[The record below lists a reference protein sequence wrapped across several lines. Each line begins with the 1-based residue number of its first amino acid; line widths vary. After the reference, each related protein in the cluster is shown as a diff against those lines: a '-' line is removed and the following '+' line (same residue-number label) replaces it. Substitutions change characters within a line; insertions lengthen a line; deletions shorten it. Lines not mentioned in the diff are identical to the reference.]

1 MKKTHKLALV
11 ATFVTLAAAGC
22 NSFLTGDCVT
32 NSCNQPTSA
41 SADQLFIGVQIAV
54 MGNWETFPMNLL
66 PLWAQQI
73 AGVNR
78 QWASYSNY
86 GSGTDDLTSDP
97 LWIALYAS
105 GGMADIR
112 NGEAQATAAG
122 NFKAVGQFQV
132 IEALNIGFITDLWGD
147 VPFDSAGTP
156 FPTFD
161 KQTDVYAHIQALL
174 DTAIANLGGGGSPN
188 TTDFYFGGDLDK
200 WIATAHTL
208 KARYYMHT
216 AENGDLSYDNTKL
229 NDVLAQ
235 TALGIS
241 SPDGDFA
248 TVHSSTTFEQNLFQ
262 QFLIGSRAGDVEP
275 SALHIN
281 LAKQFNDNVLL
292 AQLYNKNSS
301 GQYLGSPAGV
311 SAGSNVSTFAIGP
324 EYRQGIV
331 TNAENLLLEAEA
343 NYRLG
348 NQGAALA
355 DLNLERTNYEGSSAG
370 PAVVPGGTNGLL
382 VGILE
387 EKFVRLFLSPE
398 VYFDYLRTCVPNIS
412 LPANHTGGFQYVPAR
427 LPYSYTE
434 QTTNTAN
441 TPADPIAN
449 AVWPKHSTGPAG
461 LTCAGQVDRPGV

>member
-11 ATFVTLAAAGC
+11 ATFATFAAVGC
-22 NSFLTGDCVT
+22 NSFLTGDCVS

-41 SADQLFIGVQIAV
+41 SSDQLFIGVQIGV

-97 LWIALYAS
+97 LWIAMYAA
-105 GGMADIR
+105 GGLADVR

-132 IEALNIGFITDLWGD
+132 IEALTIGTITDLWGD

-161 KQTDVYAHIQALL
+161 AQTDVYAHVQALL
-174 DTAIANLGGGGSPN
+174 DSAITNLAGGGSPN

-229 NDVLAQ
+229 NNVLAQ

-241 SPDGDFA
+241 DPAGDFA
-248 TVHSSTTFEQNLFQ
+248 TVHSGTTFEQNLFYE
-262 QFLIGSRAGDVEP
+262 FLVGSRAGDVEP
-275 SALHIN
+275 SSLHIN
-281 LAKQFNDNVLL
+281 LAKQFNDDVLL

-301 GQYLGSPAGV
+301 DNYLGSPAGV
-311 SAGSNVSTFAIGP
+311 SGGSNVSTFALGP

-331 TNAENLLLEAEA
+331 TNAENLLLQAEA
-343 NYRLG
+343 KYRLG
-348 NQGAALA
+348 LPGAAA
-355 DLNLERTNYEGSSAG
+355 DLDLERSNYGETS
-370 PAVVPGGTNGLL
+370 PTVVPGGTNGLL

-387 EKFVRLFLSPE
+387 EKFVRLFLNPE

-449 AVWPKHSTGPAG
+449 AVWPKHATGPAG
-461 LTCAGQVDRPGV
+461 LTCAGQVNRPGV

>member
-11 ATFVTLAAAGC
+11 ATFVTFAAAGC
-22 NSFLTGDCVT
+22 NSFLTGDCVS

-41 SADQLFIGVQIAV
+41 TSDQLFIGVQV
-54 MGNWETFPMNLL
+54 GLMGNWETYPMNLL

-86 GSGTDDLTSDP
+86 GSGTDDLTSDG
-97 LWIALYAS
+97 LWISMYAS
-105 GGMADIR
+105 GGLADIR
-112 NGEAQATAAG
+112 SGEAQATTAG
-122 NFKAVGQFQV
+122 NMKAVGQFQV
-132 IEALNIGFITDLWGD
+132 IEALTIGFITDLWGD

-161 KQTDVYAHIQALL
+161 KQSDVYAHVEALL
-174 DTAIANLGGGGSPN
+174 DTAITNLGGSGAGN
-188 TTDFYFGGDLDK
+188 AVDFYFSNDFSK

-208 KARYYMHT
+208 KARYFMHT
-216 AENGDLSYDNTKL
+216 AENSDLSYDPTKL
-229 NDVLAQ
+229 NGVLTETAQ
-235 TALGIS
+235 GIS
-241 SPDGDFA
+241 SPDGDFS
-248 TVHSSTTFEQNLFQ
+248 TVHTTTTFEQNLFY

-275 SALHIN
+275 SSLHIN
-281 LAKQFNDNVLL
+281 LAKQFNDDVLL
-292 AQLYNKNSS
+292 AQTYNKNSS
-301 GQYLGSPAGV
+301 GNYLGSPAGV

-331 TNAENLLLEAEA
+331 TNAENLLLNAEA

-348 NQGAALA
+348 NSGPALA
-355 DLNLERTNYEGSSAG
+355 DLNLERTNYGESGS
-370 PAVVPGGTNGLL
+370 AVVPGGTNGLL

-387 EKFVRLFLSPE
+387 EKFVRLFLNPE
-398 VYFDYLRTCVPNIS
+398 VYFDYLRTCVPNLS

-441 TPADPIAN
+441 TPADPNAN
-449 AVWPKHSTGPAG
+449 AVWPKHATGPAG
-461 LTCAGQVDRPGV
+461 LTCAGQVNRPGI

>member
-11 ATFVTLAAAGC
+11 ATFVTFAAVGC
-22 NSFLTGDCVT
+22 NSFLTGDCVS

-41 SADQLFIGVQIAV
+41 TSDQLFIGVQIGV
-54 MGNWETFPMNLL
+54 MGNWETYPMNLL

-86 GSGTDDLTSDP
+86 GSGTDDLTSDG
-97 LWIALYAS
+97 LWIAMYAS
-105 GGMADIR
+105 GGLADIR
-112 NGEAQATAAG
+112 NGEAQATTAG
-122 NFKAVGQFQV
+122 NMKAVGQFQV
-132 IEALNIGFITDLWGD
+132 IEALTIGFITDLWGD

-161 KQTDVYAHIQALL
+161 TQAAVYAHVEALL
-174 DTAIANLGGGGSPN
+174 DTAITNLSGSGAGN
-188 TTDFYFGGDLDK
+188 AVDFYFSNDFSK

-229 NDVLAQ
+229 NSVLTETAQ
-235 TALGIS
+235 GIS

-248 TVHSSTTFEQNLFQ
+248 TVHSSTTFEQNLFYE
-262 QFLIGSRAGDVEP
+262 FLVGSRAGDVEP
-275 SALHIN
+275 SSLHIN
-281 LAKQFNDNVLL
+281 LAKQFNDDALL
-292 AQLYNKNSS
+292 AELYNKNSS

-311 SAGSNVSTFAIGP
+311 SAGSNVSTFALGP

-331 TNAENLLLEAEA
+331 TNAENLLLDAEA
-343 NYRLG
+343 HYRLG
-348 NQGAALA
+348 QFGPALA
-355 DLNLERTNYEGSSAG
+355 DLNLERTNYGESGS
-370 PAVVPGGTNGLL
+370 AVVPGGTNGLL

-387 EKFVRLFLSPE
+387 EKFVRLFLNPE
-398 VYFDYLRTCVPNIS
+398 VYFDYLRTCVPNLS

-449 AVWPKHSTGPAG
+449 AVWPKHATGPAG
-461 LTCAGQVDRPGV
+461 ITCAGQVDRPGV